1 MFLFTSISCSLLLGE
16 IPCNQPSE
24 VPPGFFSPFLP
35 MPLSSLSK
43 GREGFASSPTACYR
57 ADMGPPP
64 RELQPGMGAAPL
76 ALYVA
81 AMLLVPQWGDD
92 MRMDGAALPT
102 FLCPLLCLLWGC
114 VPPALIGC
122 GQGVFPTPSW
132 GLQLHLS
139 HVLGGG
145 GRQCQAGREREREK
159 EREVYFVYD

>member
-24 VPPGFFSPFLP
+24 VPPGFFFPPFSQCLFLP
-35 MPLSSLSK
+35 LAKAGRDSLLPPLPVTELTWDPHPESCNQGWGLLPWLCMWLRCCLSLN
-43 GREGFASSPTACYR
+43 G
-57 ADMGPPP
+57 
-64 RELQPGMGAAPL
+64 
-76 ALYVA
+76 
-81 AMLLVPQWGDD
+81 GDD

-122 GQGVFPTPSW
+122 GQGVFLTPSW

-145 GRQCQAGREREREK
+145 GRQCQAGRERERER
-159 EREVYFVYD
+159 ERGLFCI